1 MRIFSFTHK
10 WNFPSNNH
18 GQIFGI
24 SDSGVETFNGTP
36 IKSLAREI
44 CQNSLDANIH
54 NGQPTR
60 IEFQLF
66 DIAPSDIPDFSGLED
81 ALKRSLE
88 FWSGQK
94 SDKAKTFFKTAL
106 ATAKKDKI
114 SCLRISD
121 YNTTGLLGSREEYN
135 SPWCNLTKST
145 GASDKSGSNGGSFG
159 IGKYAP
165 FACSVFRTVFYS
177 TIDSEGITAYQGVS
191 RLTSFKNKEGDI
203 TQGIGFFGNDKN
215 APVYQQFSLDPSFQ
229 RPNNQYG
236 TDLFIV
242 GFNGGDDWQHQIV
255 ASILDG
261 FLYAVFNDTLIV
273 DVNGITISKDT
284 LATLVESHK
293 TYFQEHADEYYRTLT
308 DEKVARTFEAELNED
323 AETTG
328 KLTLRLMI
336 MPEFHRRVAMVRQ
349 TGMKIKDKGNING
362 LIPFSGV
369 LFIEGDAINTY
380 LRGLENPQ
388 HLEWEIERA
397 NNKNK
402 ARRLLNHLTR
412 FIKASLDEMKNDD
425 SEEALDP
432 SVGEYLSAAQEDDV
446 PNQDTAEAIQDNIKD
461 VKVRV
466 TEVKPKATTAQ
477 TDQDGDTQVDD
488 ENGDIIVTDLLGEGG
503 SGGQDAGKGG
513 GNGGGHNPGDGGGDI
528 PVEHRKSLSSI
539 AASNVRSLVRN
550 KSKGLYTIVFTPSVS
565 ATEGILEVFMSAES
579 QNYEAKILSASC
591 ESCPEL
597 AVHNNRITNLMYT
610 EKQPL
615 KITVQL
621 DYHDYCS
628 MEVKAYGNKI

>member
-1 MRIFSFTHK
+1 M
-10 WNFPSNNH
+10 
-18 GQIFGI
+18 
-24 SDSGVETFNGTP
+24 
-36 IKSLAREI
+36 
-44 CQNSLDANIH
+44 
-54 NGQPTR
+54 
-60 IEFQLF
+60 
-66 DIAPSDIPDFSGLED
+66 
-81 ALKRSLE
+81 
-88 FWSGQK
+88 
-94 SDKAKTFFKTAL
+94 
-106 ATAKKDKI
+106 
-114 SCLRISD
+114 
-121 YNTTGLLGSREEYN
+121 
-135 SPWCNLTKST
+135 
-145 GASDKSGSNGGSFG
+145 
-159 IGKYAP
+159 
-165 FACSVFRTVFYS
+165 
-177 TIDSEGITAYQGVS
+177 
-191 RLTSFKNKEGDI
+191 
-203 TQGIGFFGNDKN
+203 
-215 APVYQQFSLDPSFQ
+215 
-229 RPNNQYG
+229 
-236 TDLFIV
+236 
-242 GFNGGDDWQHQIV
+242 
-255 ASILDG
+255 
-261 FLYAVFNDTLIV
+261 YAVFNDTLIV